1 MTTTDVFASQR
12 HKRLRVNRVVRVA
25 SVGNAVWEPAM
36 YKETDPILGTRDIQ
50 EAMEL
55 QLARQFGVNFRLMDC
70 KKMLIEPSSFRG
82 VDDVLA

>member
-1 MTTTDVFASQR
+1 
-12 HKRLRVNRVVRVA
+12 
-25 SVGNAVWEPAM
+25 M